1 MLQGESLGWTR
12 RDLLGLAGA
21 AAVGASTR
29 PGQLAAPPPPAPG
42 PIDSRLDKWIE
53 QHKERYGMPG
63 LSVVVLRDGTV
74 VHSRGYGLASVE
86 FELSATRDSV
96 YQIASV
102 SKVFAAVAVMRL
114 VDRGQLDLE
123 SPVSALLPD
132 TPRAWAEIRLRHL
145 LDHTSGLP
153 AHAGVNPRYLEELE
167 RRKRRE
173 AFADTDAL
181 DYFTPQERLQYL
193 AELPL
198 AFEPGTK
205 HSYNQAGFILVGMV
219 IERVSGL
226 AFAEFGAREI
236 FRPLGMTT
244 ARFGDS
250 RVVVKGR
257 PAGAY
262 SRQHGAGL
270 QNWIWPYSP
279 SDYPGAGL
287 NASAVDVAKFLQ
299 ALEGDS
305 LLSARARARMWE
317 PTVLSD
323 GQAVRYGLGWSV
335 YEINGLRAVGHEG
348 GGCCW
353 VVYLP
358 SRRLSVVALSNLAG
372 ARADETAN
380 EIAKLCLD

>member
-1 MLQGESLGWTR
+1 MLPGESLGWTR
-12 RDLLGLAGA
+12 RDLLGLASA

-29 PGQLAAPPPPAPG
+29 PGQLAAPSPPAPG
-42 PIDSRLDKWIE
+42 AIDSRLDKWIE

-86 FELSATRDSV
+86 FELSATPDSV

-173 AFADTDAL
+173 AFADADAL

-219 IERVSGL
+219 IERVSGV

-244 ARFGDS
+244 AHFGDS

-262 SRQHGAGL
+262 SRQHGGGL